1 MQPPIHP
8 FRNARDANAIPPAT
22 AAKDAPPFHYAAPV
36 QQDHVVENVFEKL
49 MGSARVN
56 LSVSELLCVAPEMR
70 QSIRQLCTAR
80 KVPHSAEE
88 KEKKSTRTTLEVV
101 EDEGEPT
108 VSYRL
113 PTPQE
118 LREAQEEGQQG
129 ILALPYDVYEANVVR
144 DNEDGKLEVAPESG
158 SLRTVL
164 AIVDNKM
171 EVECI
176 LDPGCQIVAMSE
188 AVAMHL
194 GVSWDPRVVLRM
206 QSANG
211 QVNPSL
217 GLAHNVPFQFANV
230 TIYLQVH
237 IIREAAYDVLLGRPF
252 DDITRSIISNRK
264 GGQQTITLHCPNS
277 KIVAT
282 IPTFPRGK
290 ALSRYKDAS
299 F

>member
-1 MQPPIHP
+1 
-8 FRNARDANAIPPAT
+8 
-22 AAKDAPPFHYAAPV
+22 
-36 QQDHVVENVFEKL
+36 
-49 MGSARVN
+49 
-56 LSVSELLCVAPEMR
+56 MR

-88 KEKKSTRTTLEVV
+88 KEKKSTRTTMEVV

-164 AIVDNKM
+164 AIVDNKL

-176 LDPGCQIVAMSE
+176 LDPGCQIVAIDRKS
-188 AVAMHL
+188 
-194 GVSWDPRVVLRM
+194 VV
-206 QSANG
+206 
-211 QVNPSL
+211 
-217 GLAHNVPFQFANV
+217 
-230 TIYLQVH
+230 
-237 IIREAAYDVLLGRPF
+237 
-252 DDITRSIISNRK
+252 
-264 GGQQTITLHCPNS
+264 
-277 KIVAT
+277 
-282 IPTFPRGK
+282 
-290 ALSRYKDAS
+290 
-299 F
+299 